1 MEFYII
7 RLKEGLYLRN
17 RESNYFKDRFWITTT
32 NKPLSARKYKSYLSA
47 DKVRI
52 ELADFYNRDGYA
64 AITSK
69 FEIVKL
75 TITEE
80 VVG

>member
-17 RESNYFKDRFWITTT
+17 RESSYFKDRFWITTT
-32 NKPLSARKYKSYLSA
+32 KKPLSARKYKSYLSA
-47 DKVRI
+47 NKVRV
-52 ELADFYNRDGYA
+52 ELAEFYNREGYA
-64 AITSK
+64 AVASSI
-69 FEIVKL
+69 EIVKL